1 MELQLDKLVK
11 IEKKENSKMRGI
23 AKVLIDGCFLV
34 EDIRILEGDDGL
46 FIAMPSKTLPDG
58 SHRDTA
64 HPINKETR
72 KLFED
77 LILDA
82 YNNMEE

>member
-1 MELQLDKLVK
+1 MELKLDKLVK

-34 EDIRILEGDDGL
+34 EDIRILEGDEGL
-46 FIAMPSKTLPDG
+46 FIAMP

-77 LILDA
+77 LILDE
-82 YNNMEE
+82 YNKTE

>member
-1 MELQLDKLVK
+1 MELKLDKLVK

-34 EDIRILEGDDGL
+34 EDIRILL

>member
-1 MELQLDKLVK
+1 MELKLDKLVK

-46 FIAMPSKTLPDG
+46 FIAMHYLCY
-58 SHRDTA
+58 R
-64 HPINKETR
+64 
-72 KLFED
+72 
-77 LILDA
+77 
-82 YNNMEE
+82 NNNWRIMHWFNLEF

>member
-1 MELQLDKLVK
+1 
-11 IEKKENSKMRGI
+11 
-23 AKVLIDGCFLV
+23 
-34 EDIRILEGDDGL
+34 
-46 FIAMPSKTLPDG
+46 MPSKTLPDG

>member
-1 MELQLDKLVK
+1 MELKLDKLVK

-23 AKVLIDGCFLV
+23 AKVLIDGC
-34 EDIRILEGDDGL
+34 
-46 FIAMPSKTLPDG
+46 
-58 SHRDTA
+58 
-64 HPINKETR
+64 INKETR

>member
-1 MELQLDKLVK
+1 MELKLDKLVK

-58 SHRDTA
+58 S
-64 HPINKETR
+64 IETR
-72 KLFED
+72 HILLIRKLESY
-77 LILDA
+77 LKI
-82 YNNMEE
+82 

>member
-1 MELQLDKLVK
+1 MELKLDMLVK

-23 AKVLIDGCFLV
+23 ATVLIDGCFLV

-46 FIAMPSKTLPDG
+46 FIAMPSKILPDG

>member
-1 MELQLDKLVK
+1 MKITSVKVRK
-11 IEKKENSKMRGI
+11 IEKEDSRMKGKASV
-23 AKVLIDGCFLV
+23 VLDDCFAIK
-34 EDIRILEGDDGL
+34 DIRIIQGDDKL

>member
-1 MELQLDKLVK
+1 MEITNVRVRVV
-11 IEKKENSKMRGI
+11 EKENSKMRGI

-34 EDIRILEGDDGL
+34 EDIRILEGDEGL

-77 LILDA
+77 LILDE
-82 YNNMEE
+82 YNKTE

>member
-1 MELQLDKLVK
+1 MELKLDKIVR

-23 AKVLIDGCFLV
+23 AKVLIDDCFLV
-34 EDIRILEGDDGL
+34 EDIRILEGDNGL
-46 FIAMPSKTLPDG
+46 YIAMPSKTLPDG

-72 KLFED
+72 KMFED
-77 LILDA
+77 LIFDE
-82 YNNMEE
+82 YNKTE